1 MGNLVNLALNLTADF
16 LRWHCQFLLPISF
29 YAQCPLIMS
38 ILSDSSQSFGHIPDR
53 KKGLFKSIRAEEPP
67 PPPKK
72 NTFTLCIWNLLGKL
86 FSTYSLCKI
95 FRIYLVSECYYSQR
109 HLALYI
115 HSHYFLNLSYLI
127 VPIPLILFPLVY

>member
-72 NTFTLCIWNLLGKL
+72 TPLHCVYGTYWVSCFLRIHCAK
-86 FSTYSLCKI
+86 FS
-95 FRIYLVSECYYSQR
+95 E
-109 HLALYI
+109 YI
-115 HSHYFLNLSYLI
+115 
-127 VPIPLILFPLVY
+127 